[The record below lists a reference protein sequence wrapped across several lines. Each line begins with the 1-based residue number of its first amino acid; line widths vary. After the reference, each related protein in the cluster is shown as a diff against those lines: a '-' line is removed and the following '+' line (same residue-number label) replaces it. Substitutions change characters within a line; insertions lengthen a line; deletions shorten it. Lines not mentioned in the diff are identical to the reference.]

1 MTPWQKFTQRRAGT
15 MVPERKVEEARTC
28 LSDVC
33 DTTKENTR
41 EKEHHL
47 SFRSGTSG
55 SRDDGAGQRGTGSIR
70 TELELVDNHGA
81 NYGAYECQ

>member
-1 MTPWQKFTQRRAGT
+1 M
-15 MVPERKVEEARTC
+15 PERKVEAARTC

-55 SRDDGAGQRGTGSIR
+55 SRDDGAGQRG
-70 TELELVDNHGA
+70 
-81 NYGAYECQ
+81 